1 MKITVSAA
9 GPLRGTVSV
18 PGDKSISHRAVMLG
32 ALALGT
38 TEITGF
44 LSGEDCLRTTAA
56 FRQMGISLEL
66 KANSMVRVHGR
77 GLRGLKAPAAVLDAG
92 NSGTTTRLLMGILAG
107 QPFQSVI
114 DGDPSLKKRPMG
126 RVTEPLQKMGAVFS
140 SQEGENRLPLTIQGG
155 HLKGISYT
163 LPVASAQIKSSI
175 LLATLF
181 ADSPSRIEQ
190 PAPSR
195 DHTEILLRAFG
206 GRVDE
211 NGPFLTGYPAAELCA
226 QKVNVPG
233 DISSA
238 AFFMTAALLIPG
250 SSIVL
255 KNTGINPT
263 RTGILEVFQAMG
275 AKIQVQNP
283 SQSGGEPAADL
294 VVSHSPLQGSVIE
307 GDLIPRLID
316 ELPIIALAATQAQGT
331 TIIRDASELKVKES
345 DRIAAVS
352 AALNALG
359 AKVSPTSDGM
369 IIEGPTPLTG
379 TALSCHMDHRIAMMG
394 AVAGL
399 IARSETILD
408 GGEWVDVSYPGF
420 FEEINRLQSS

>member
-1 MKITVSAA
+1 MKTSVTAA
-9 GPLRGTVSV
+9 RPLRGTVSV

-32 ALALGT
+32 ALAQGT

-44 LSGEDCLRTTAA
+44 LSGEDCLRTIAA
-56 FRQMGISLEL
+56 FQQMGIPIQTADST
-66 KANSMVRVHGR
+66 VRVHGR
-77 GLRGLKAPAAVLDAG
+77 GLRGLKAPSAVLDAG

-107 QPFQSVI
+107 QPFRSII
-114 DGDPSLKKRPMG
+114 DGDPSLKKRPMA
-126 RVTEPLQKMGAVFS
+126 RVTEPLREMGAAFLS
-140 SQEGENRLPLTIQGG
+140 PEGENRLPLTIQGG

-181 ADSPSRIEQ
+181 ADGPSTVQQ

-195 DHTEILLRAFG
+195 DHTEIMLRAFG
-206 GRVDE
+206 GRVE
-211 NGPFLTGYPAAELCA
+211 EHGTSLIGYPAAELYG
-226 QKVNVPG
+226 QKVKVPG

-250 SSIVL
+250 SAIVL

-263 RTGILEVFQAMG
+263 RTGILEVYRGMG
-275 AKIQVQNP
+275 ADIQIQ
-283 SQSGGEPAADL
+283 SGRQSGGEPAADL
-294 VVSHSPLQGSVIE
+294 LVSHAPLRGTVIE

-331 TIIRDASELKVKES
+331 TIIRDAAELKVKES
-345 DRIAAVS
+345 DRIATVAG
-352 AALNALG
+352 ALNALG
-359 AKVSPTSDGM
+359 AQVLPTRDGM
-369 IIEGPTPLTG
+369 IIEGPTPLQG

-394 AVAGL
+394 AIGGL
-399 IARSETILD
+399 IARGETVLD

-420 FEEINRLQSS
+420 FEEIKRLQST